1 MYIMFKLLNIWFQWK
16 KRRRSNFKT
25 PKHLNILFAISIQT
39 WLAVPHTAIE
49 CNINVK
55 LKFPYK
61 HKSHWMWYKRRR
73 LRYTYTFVACTS
85 GTWMRMGIRVRVC
98 VCAHALCFILP
109 DWSWIS
115 MRHCTFTLFWSK
127 KAFSCIYC
135 FWYRLN
141 RLWNHIWSLF
151 RWCILLYFK
160 MKREIFKW
168 LEFVKSWEMH
178 FVHFF
183 FSSKRNIALYS
194 AIYHRTENTFKR
206 IYIKCTNVVMSLC
219 KCIR

>member
-1 MYIMFKLLNIWFQWK
+1 MFKLLNIWFQWK
-16 KRRRSNFKT
+16 KRRRRSNFKT

-73 LRYTYTFVACTS
+73 LRYTYTFIACTS
-85 GTWMRMGIRVRVC
+85 GTWMRMGMRVC

-127 KAFSCIYC
+127 KSFFVHLLFLVSFEQIMKSH
-135 FWYRLN
+135 LIVISMMHSIV
-141 RLWNHIWSLF
+141 LWNEGRSI
-151 RWCILLYFK
+151 
-160 MKREIFKW
+160 
-168 LEFVKSWEMH
+168 
-178 FVHFF
+178 
-183 FSSKRNIALYS
+183 
-194 AIYHRTENTFKR
+194 
-206 IYIKCTNVVMSLC
+206 
-219 KCIR
+219 

>member
-1 MYIMFKLLNIWFQWK
+1 MVSVEK
-16 KRRRSNFKT
+16 KGRRRSNFKT

-73 LRYTYTFVACTS
+73 LRYNTYTFVACTS
-85 GTWMRMGIRVRVC
+85 ETWMRMGMGMRVC

-127 KAFSCIYC
+127 KK
-135 FWYRLN
+135 
-141 RLWNHIWSLF
+141 LF
-151 RWCILLYFK
+151 RACTVFGIVWTDYEITFDRYFDDA
-160 MKREIFKW
+160 FYCTLKW
-168 LEFVKSWEMH
+168 RK
-178 FVHFF
+178 
-183 FSSKRNIALYS
+183 KYLYS
-194 AIYHRTENTFKR
+194 LNLSKVE
-206 IYIKCTNVVMSLC
+206 KCNLFISFLVQSW
-219 KCIR
+219 I

>member
-1 MYIMFKLLNIWFQWK
+1 MNANGNSSASVCLCACIMFYFTGLKL
-16 KRRRSNFKT
+16 NFNAAL
-25 PKHLNILFAISIQT
+25 HIYIIL
-39 WLAVPHTAIE
+39 IE
-49 CNINVK
+49 
-55 LKFPYK
+55 
-61 HKSHWMWYKRRR
+61 
-73 LRYTYTFVACTS
+73 
-85 GTWMRMGIRVRVC
+85 
-98 VCAHALCFILP
+98 
-109 DWSWIS
+109 
-115 MRHCTFTLFWSK
+115 

-151 RWCILLYFK
+151 RLCILLCFK
-160 MKREIFKW
+160 MKTEVFK
-168 LEFVKSWEMH
+168 LFEFVKSWEMQ

-206 IYIKCTNVVMSLC
+206 MYIKCTNVVMSLC